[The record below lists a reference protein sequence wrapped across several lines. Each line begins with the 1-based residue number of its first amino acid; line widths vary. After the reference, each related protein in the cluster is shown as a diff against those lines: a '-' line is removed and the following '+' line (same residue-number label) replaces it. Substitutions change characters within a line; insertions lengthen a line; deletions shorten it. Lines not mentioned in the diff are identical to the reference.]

1 MFLGIDLGS
10 RDVKIMILDQGEFV
24 KYKYETINF
33 YRNYG
38 RKVDGKLRID
48 FSALGLSNIDAVV
61 STGYGRLTVEVEGGK
76 VIPEIKAHAEG
87 AIFQTGLQ
95 DFTLLDI
102 GGQDSKVI
110 LVKEGKVR
118 DFATNDKCAA
128 GSGRYL
134 ENMAKVVGISLDELA
149 EYTDDPARLSSTC
162 AIFGESELIGQIIDG
177 VPLANLAAGINYS
190 VFKRIQPMLQNLLTS
205 HIVFTGGGAYNT
217 ALGKIIA
224 GETKAE
230 VTVPAEPQF
239 NGAIGCAILAK
250 KMYKETH

>member
-10 RDVKIMILDQGEFV
+10 RDVKIAVLDTDNFK
-24 KYKYETINF
+24 KYKYETISF

-48 FSALGLSNIDAVV
+48 FTALGLKDIDAVV

-87 AIFQTGLQ
+87 AIFQTALL

-110 LVKEGKVR
+110 LVREGKVR

-134 ENMAKVVGISLDELA
+134 ENMAKIIGVELDELA
-149 EYTDDPARLSSTC
+149 KYTLDPTPLSTTC
-162 AIFGESELIGQIIDG
+162 AIFGESELIGQIIEG
-177 VPLANLAAGINYS
+177 VPIANLAAGINYS
-190 VFKRIQPMLQNLLTS
+190 VFKRIQPMLQNLLTDK
-205 HIVFTGGGAYNT
+205 IVFTGGGAYNT
-217 ALGKIIA
+217 ALAKIIA
-224 GETKAE
+224 VETE
-230 VTVPAEPQF
+230 VEVIIPAEPQF

-250 KMYKETH
+250 KMYKAG